1 MGYKSYIRQ
10 HHSRKKEVRLMKKR
24 GYGLIL
30 VLIIVFSATSY
41 VFASPDEHPL
51 LVAPTDLPYIENPI
65 AK

>member
-1 MGYKSYIRQ
+1 
-10 HHSRKKEVRLMKKR
+10 MKKR